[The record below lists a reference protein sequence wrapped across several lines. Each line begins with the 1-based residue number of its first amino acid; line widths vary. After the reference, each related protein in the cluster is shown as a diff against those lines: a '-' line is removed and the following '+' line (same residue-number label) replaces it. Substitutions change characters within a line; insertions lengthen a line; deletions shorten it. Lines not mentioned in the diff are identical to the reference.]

1 MELKNKL
8 TVSASPHVKSPETT
22 TGIMLDV
29 IIALIPAG
37 VAAIFVFGL
46 RALAIIA
53 TAVISCVLA
62 EFLSRKAMKRDQTIG
77 DLSAV
82 VTGLLL
88 AYNLPATMPL
98 WEVVLGSVIAI
109 VVVKQMFGGIGQ
121 NFVNPALL
129 ARIVLMSAFPARMS
143 ASAFADTNKIGW
155 AADVTTGATPLTSS
169 IVEAVKSG
177 AEATADG
184 IAVPTLTEMFVGTIS
199 GCIGEVSALA
209 LLLGGVYLIIR
220 KVISPIIPVAYIGTV
235 AIIMAIAFK
244 FDMYAVAYELLAG
257 GLMLGAIFMATD
269 YTTSPIT
276 KNGKWIYGICA
287 GLLTCLIRLF
297 GSLPEGVSFSIIIMN
312 ILVPHIENATKPRIF
327 GTVKEKKEKKEAE
340 AK

>member
-1 MELKNKL
+1 MELNNKL
-8 TVSASPHVKSPETT
+8 TVSASPHVKSAETT

-37 VAAIFVFGL
+37 VASIFVFGL
-46 RALAIIA
+46 KALAVIA
-53 TAVISCVLA
+53 VSVAACVLA
-62 EFLSRKAMKRDQTIG
+62 EFLSRKAMKREQTIG

-98 WEVVLGSVIAI
+98 WEVALGAVIAI

-143 ASAFADTNKIGW
+143 AGAMAGTNVTGW
-155 AADVTTGATPLTSS
+155 DVEAATGATPMGMISL
-169 IVEAVKSG
+169 
-177 AEATADG
+177 ADG
-184 IAVPTLTEMFVGTIS
+184 LKDGAPSLMDMFIGTTS
-199 GCIGEVSALA
+199 GCLGEVSALA
-209 LLLGGVYLIIR
+209 LMLGGLYLIIR

-235 AIIMAIAFK
+235 AIITLIAFG
-244 FDMYAVAYELLAG
+244 DVNAMLYEVLGG
-257 GLMLGAIFMATD
+257 GLMIGAIFMATD

-276 KNGKWIYGICA
+276 NKGKWIYAICA

-312 ILVPHIENATKPRIF
+312 ILVPHIENATKPTIF
-327 GTVKEKKEKKEAE
+327 GTVKEKKNKEAD
-340 AK
+340 A

>member
-1 MELKNKL
+1 MELNNKL
-8 TVSASPHVKSPETT
+8 TVSASPHVKSAETT

-37 VAAIFVFGL
+37 VASIFVFGL
-46 RALAIIA
+46 KALAVIA
-53 TAVISCVLA
+53 VSVAACVLA
-62 EFLSRKAMKRDQTIG
+62 EFLSRKAMKREQTIG

-98 WEVVLGSVIAI
+98 WEVALGAVIAI

-143 ASAFADTNKIGW
+143 AGAMAGTNITGW
-155 AADVTTGATPLTSS
+155 DVEAATGATPMGMISL
-169 IVEAVKSG
+169 
-177 AEATADG
+177 ADG
-184 IAVPTLTEMFVGTIS
+184 LKDGAPSLMDMFIGTTS
-199 GCIGEVSALA
+199 GCLGEVSALA
-209 LLLGGVYLIIR
+209 LMLGGLYLIIR

-235 AIIMAIAFK
+235 AIITLIAFG
-244 FDMYAVAYELLAG
+244 DVNAMLYEVLGG
-257 GLMLGAIFMATD
+257 GLMIGAIFMATD

-276 KNGKWIYGICA
+276 NKGKWIYAICA

-312 ILVPHIENATKPRIF
+312 ILVPHIENATKPTIF
-327 GTVKEKKEKKEAE
+327 GTVKEKKNKEAD
-340 AK
+340 A